1 MARDRMEGG
10 DGAFSPGLIV
20 REVLGERR
28 NGVVL
33 HEKLAVATAEMLEVI
48 VEGDDVQA
56 IKACLPTSTPVWMAT
71 FTEAWAT
78 VSEKIMLTVMS
89 DRARVWAGGSPLVAQ
104 VSQGNCVDTN
114 SATGNGSN
122 IPPYTLAPTGTAA
135 TPTVGSDEWITNM
148 LAGLNVSD
156 QDVPQAMEDIRFM
169 RIPGTRVMGLALA
182 CVTGHAHPL
191 GDSAE
196 LRWGSD
202 IRLCEIVRKSRK
214 AGIETLDDLV
224 KGKKRR
230 DVAHHFTRLAKDF
243 SDRGLIEEATLIS
256 QFWAETSA
264 AFEGWDAGL
273 FEYLVEWLRRYGG
286 RGIPKLLDTDL
297 VLRVMTG
304 NGRKGAGGSGD
315 GATESEVKDLK
326 SKLEKVSARLNE
338 SNQAQASLLKRVTRA
353 ESKLAEGDT
362 LTKGKCFICGGDH
375 LARECPQKKKAG
387 KNGKDKAGDG
397 GVVDLTEEE

>member
-1 MARDRMEGG
+1 MTDCG
-10 DGAFSPGLIV
+10 DGAFTPGLVV

-28 NGVVL
+28 HGVVL
-33 HEKLAVATAEMLEVI
+33 HKKLAEATASLLEVI
-48 VEGDDVQA
+48 AEGDDAQA
-56 IKACLPTSTPVWMAT
+56 VKACLPSTTPVWVAT
-71 FTEAWAT
+71 FDEAWAT
-78 VSEKIMLTVMS
+78 VSDKIMLTVMS
-89 DRARVWAGGSPLVAQ
+89 DCARVWSGGSPLVAQ
-104 VSQGNCVDTN
+104 VPQGGSLDLNP
-114 SATGNGSN
+114 ATGNGSTF
-122 IPPYTLAPTGTAA
+122 PPYTLAPTGTIA
-135 TPTVGSDEWITNM
+135 TPPAGSDEWIASM

-156 QDVPQAMEDIRFM
+156 QDVPQATEDIKFM
-169 RIPGTRVMGLALA
+169 RIPGVRVMGLALA
-182 CVTGHAHPL
+182 TVTGHTHPL

-214 AGIETLDDLV
+214 AGIETLDDIV

-264 AFEGWDAGL
+264 AFEGWDTGL

-315 GATESEVKDLK
+315 GASESDVKDLK
-326 SKLEKVSARLNE
+326 SKLEKVSAKLNE
-338 SNQAQASLLKRVTRA
+338 SSQAQASLLKRVTRA
-353 ESKLAEGDT
+353 ESKLSEGDAS
-362 LTKGKCFICGGDH
+362 TKGKCFVCGGDH
-375 LARECPQKKKAG
+375 LARDCTQKKKQG

-397 GVVDLTEEE
+397 SVVDLTEEE